1 MREAMRPSTLEI
13 GLRAALGFG
22 LFIWLGVAFGP
33 KLLAALLP
41 LHTAVLETLNSN
53 YRIELSL
60 TSAGADMVMYL
71 RATVLRTT
79 TITGGGAAV
88 MLSPG
93 TVLMNSTATGL
104 LLQPAIMLGGLVIAW
119 PASGIRELLVR
130 IGAGLAALGFCVLLA
145 IPLYLCLCLLQLPVL
160 AFAPGEV
167 TLSMLFVKLMLN
179 GGALIVG
186 ALMGAAVIITAT
198 RITHRAGLGT
208 AAVTPPYGRLGA
220 GSP

>member
-1 MREAMRPSTLEI
+1 MRPSTLEI

-22 LFIWLGVAFGP
+22 ISLWLGVAFGP

-41 LHTAVLETLNSN
+41 LHTAVLEMLNGN

-60 TSAGADMVMYL
+60 TSAGADLVMYL

-104 LLQPAIMLGGLVIAW
+104 LLQPAVMLGGLVIAW
-119 PASGIRELLVR
+119 PASNPRDFLVR
-130 IGAGLAALGFCVLLA
+130 IGVGLAALGFCVLLA
-145 IPLYLCLCLLQLPVL
+145 IPLYLCLCLLQLPIL
-160 AFAPGEV
+160 AFVPGEITV
-167 TLSMLFVKLMLN
+167 PMLIVKLMLN

-186 ALMGAAVIITAT
+186 ALMGAAVIVTAT
-198 RITHRAGLGT
+198 RFTHRAGVG
-208 AAVTPPYGRLGA
+208 VTPETPPSGALGV